1 MQAALKDK
9 NDIKI
14 FILYLMRNVG
24 YPLEFENLNDIVVQ
38 DVVVGYF
45 DFVECFGEL
54 LDTGNI
60 AEIKK
65 DNSDMYIITEQ
76 GKQVS
81 DNLEGNLL
89 GIIRDKSLK
98 SALRLLSF
106 KKRGSEIKCSSSQR
120 DDGRYTFVCSIV
132 DQHEE
137 TLHLELIVDNKIEL
151 EKMKY
156 NFSDKPEICYRG
168 ILALLSGE
176 VNYLLE

>member
-1 MQAALKDK
+1 
-9 NDIKI
+9 
-14 FILYLMRNVG
+14 
-24 YPLEFENLNDIVVQ
+24 
-38 DVVVGYF
+38 
-45 DFVECFGEL
+45 
-54 LDTGNI
+54 
-60 AEIKK
+60 
-65 DNSDMYIITEQ
+65 MYVITEQ

>member
-1 MQAALKDK
+1 MQTSLKDK

-24 YPLEFENLNDIVVQ
+24 YPLEFENLNDIVIQ
-38 DVVVGYF
+38 DGVVGYF

-60 AEIKK
+60 AEIKI
-65 DNSDMYIITEQ
+65 DGNDFYEITEQ

-106 KKRGSEIKCSSSQR
+106 KKRGSEIKCASKEL
-120 DDGRYTFVCSIV
+120 DDGRYLLTCSIIES
-132 DQHEE
+132 HREIM
-137 TLHLELIVDNKIEL
+137 HIELLADNKIQL

-156 NFSDKPEICYRG
+156 NFSDKPEICYKG
-168 ILALLSGE
+168 ILALMSGE
-176 VNYLLE
+176 VNYLLQ